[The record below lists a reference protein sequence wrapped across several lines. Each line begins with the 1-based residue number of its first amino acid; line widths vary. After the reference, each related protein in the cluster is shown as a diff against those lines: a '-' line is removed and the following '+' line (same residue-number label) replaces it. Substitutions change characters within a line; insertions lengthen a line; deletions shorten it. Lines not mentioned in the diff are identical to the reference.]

1 MQAELPKDQLTR
13 LEGELAH
20 FRAEIERLKTELK
33 DALDE
38 DREKNGGE
46 AVVPPAEKR
55 EGL

>member
-20 FRAEIERLKTELK
+20 FRAEIERLKTEPK

-38 DREKNGGE
+38 DRENGGE